1 MAAKVLI
8 PFQEIV
14 SNHPLFSHLE
24 TTPDWAQ
31 IFPNDYPMQL
41 EIGFGNGS
49 FLIDMAMRES
59 RTNFVG
65 LDMYH
70 KGIRK
75 TITRADKRLIENI
88 HVVYGD
94 ARQRTESIFEKETL
108 QAVYINFPDPWPKK
122 RHIKRRLLTPSFI
135 EILSNKLISSGELRI
150 ATDTESYAR
159 DILTYLENS
168 SLENKAGSFQFL
180 DSREDIPQSKYE
192 KNYLIQGK
200 KIYYLDFI
208 KR

>member
-1 MAAKVLI
+1 MSAKVLI
-8 PFQEIV
+8 PFEEIV

-24 TTPDWAQ
+24 TTPDWSQ
-31 IFPNDYPMQL
+31 TFPNDYPMKL

-49 FLIDMAMRES
+49 FLIDMAMREPRS
-59 RTNFVG
+59 NFVG

-94 ARQRTESIFEKETL
+94 ARQRTESIFENETL
-108 QAVYINFPDPWPKK
+108 QTIYINFPDPWPKK

-135 EILSNKLISSGELRI
+135 ETLSNKLISAGELRI

-180 DSREDIPQSKYE
+180 DSRENIPQSKYE
-192 KNYLIQGK
+192 KNYIIEGK